1 MRCKGVR
8 KHHELKAWQEAM
20 KLVKEIY
27 RVTREFPKEEIY
39 GLVSQMRRA
48 AVSVPSN
55 ISEGAARGGDR
66 EFIQFLIIVRGSL
79 SELETQLLISKDLG
93 YLTPNSSPIT
103 PSPDVPDIQER
114 IDRIFSMIGGLL
126 RSLRERVNTKNE

>member
-1 MRCKGVR
+1 VR

-20 KLVKEIY
+20 ELVKEIY
-27 RVTREFPKEEIY
+27 RVTRDFPKEEIY

-48 AVSVPSN
+48 AVSIPSN

-66 EFIQFLIIVRGSL
+66 EFIQFLIIARGSL

-93 YLTPNSSPIT
+93 YLTPHASPLTLHPSLFT
-103 PSPDVPDIQER
+103 PHVSPRCSRYP
-114 IDRIFSMIGGLL
+114 GT
-126 RSLRERVNTKNE
+126 N

>member
-1 MRCKGVR
+1 VR

-20 KLVKEIY
+20 ILVKEIY
-27 RVTREFPKEEIY
+27 RVTRDFPKEEIY

-66 EFIQFLIIVRGSL
+66 EFIQFLIIARGSL
-79 SELETQLLISKDLG
+79 SELETQLLISHDMG
-93 YLTPNSSPIT
+93 YMRDMT
-103 PSPDVPDIQER
+103 DIQER